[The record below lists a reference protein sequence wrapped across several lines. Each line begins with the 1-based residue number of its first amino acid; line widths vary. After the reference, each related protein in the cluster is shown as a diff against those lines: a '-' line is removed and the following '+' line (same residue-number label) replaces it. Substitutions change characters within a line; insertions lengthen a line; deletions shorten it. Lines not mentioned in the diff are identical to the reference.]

1 MVQKDK
7 LREDMRK
14 LGGILPGLEDNLLG
28 LEDNLLVLEE
38 QGIQVLEQEDK
49 ILGIQEL
56 MENQIV
62 DLIQVEPQKP

>member
-1 MVQKDK
+1 MVQEDK

-14 LGGILPGLEDNLLG
+14 LGGILLG

-62 DLIQVEPQKP
+62 DLIQVELQEP